1 MLDLLFQTI
10 LKKNNTQAKLSP
22 LSETRRYQDRF
33 FFVKIIVNINFFS
46 LPPKPTNLFLSSLL
60 REMVK

>member
-33 FFVKIIVNINFFS
+33 FLSKSLSTLTFSLYHQNPLTFFS
-46 LPPKPTNLFLSSLL
+46 PLFN
-60 REMVK
+60 EKW